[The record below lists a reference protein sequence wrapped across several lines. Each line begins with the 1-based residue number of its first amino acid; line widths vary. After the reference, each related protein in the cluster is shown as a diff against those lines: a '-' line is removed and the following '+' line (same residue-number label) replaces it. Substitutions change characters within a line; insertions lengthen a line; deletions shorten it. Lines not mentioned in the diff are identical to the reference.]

1 MVLRAY
7 AKLNLYLKVLKKR
20 GDNYHN
26 IETIFER
33 INLFDTVLVNKRRD
47 KKINLVASRAGLPQN
62 PAKNIAYKSAELL
75 QKKFK
80 INYGA
85 DIKIIKRI
93 PIAAGLG
100 GGSSDAAVVLLALN
114 KLWGLHLTKENLA
127 SLAKNIG
134 ADVPFFIYNCPFAY
148 AQAKGDK
155 IKPLTDCKKTKLWHI
170 LIIPNKRVITAM
182 VYKQWDCARLKLTPR
197 LRSGSMVSVPR
208 LRSGLVLSLS
218 KDEVEP
224 LTRPKYDVKILH
236 LALRKRDPGLLGKA
250 LFNSLEP
257 VTLSLYPEVGV
268 IRNELSRIG
277 VKSILMS
284 GSGPAVFGVLSSK
297 KEGLAL
303 LRQLRARMKKR
314 KKSWQVFLVRTH

>member
-1 MVLRAY
+1 LVLRAY

-20 GDNYHN
+20 RDNYHN

-33 INLFDTVLVNKRRD
+33 INLFDTVLLHKRRD

-100 GGSSDAAVVLLALN
+100 GGSSDAAAVLLALN

-148 AQAKGDK
+148 AKAKGDK
-155 IKPLTDCKKTKLWHI
+155 IKPLADCRKTKLWHI

-182 VYKQWDCARLKLTPR
+182 VYKQWDCARLKLTPHLYR
-197 LRSGSMVSVPR
+197 YSRKNNKNEFDKGA
-208 LRSGLVLSLS
+208 G
-218 KDEVEP
+218 
-224 LTRPKYDVKILH
+224 LTRPQYDVKILH
-236 LALRKRDPGLLGKA
+236 LALRKRDPDSLGES

-268 IRNELSRIG
+268 IRKELSRLGI
-277 VKSILMS
+277 KSILMS
-284 GSGPAVFGVLSSK
+284 GSGPAVFGVVPSK
-297 KEGLAL
+297 KEGLVL

-314 KKSWQVFLVRTH
+314 KRSWQVFLVRTH